1 MGTSVG
7 TGHGELVNARRATS
21 FHLVCCFFKFG
32 TLAPLEGG
40 LRLAHERLVGG
51 IEEIPPTTA
60 TYLVNGRLLLLGDR
74 SLTGIRDIHGATGL
88 EDFLRTI
95 ALFAVLGTDGEQDVP
110 VFDLPLVAF
119 RLILGNTHADK
130 RSGKASGYVR
140 L

>member
-1 MGTSVG
+1 
-7 TGHGELVNARRATS
+7 LVNARRATS

-32 TLAPLEGG
+32 TLAPLESG

>member
-1 MGTSVG
+1 MARSAICP
-7 TGHGELVNARRATS
+7 HGEAPACLS
-21 FHLVCCFFKFG
+21 FTTLICGFFGFG
-32 TLAPLEGG
+32 TLAQLRGR
-40 LRLAHERLVGG
+40 LRLASERFVGG

-74 SLTGIRDIHGATGL
+74 SLTGIRDLHGATGL
-88 EDFLRTI
+88 EDFLRTL

-130 RSGKASGYVR
+130 RSGKASGY
-140 L
+140 